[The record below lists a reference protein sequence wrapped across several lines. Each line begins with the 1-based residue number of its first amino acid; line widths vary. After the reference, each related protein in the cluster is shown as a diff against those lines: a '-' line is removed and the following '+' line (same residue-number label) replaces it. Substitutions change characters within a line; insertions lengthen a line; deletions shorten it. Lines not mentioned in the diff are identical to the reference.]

1 MSAYALQQYLFDQLA
16 RWSTEPGAVLEVQ
29 PYELAPAEA
38 AAVAANDIAGLSRLG
53 VHPVLLNAWCRATGH
68 TRDDYRVLLAPL
80 RTLHEGRTPRWR
92 SSA

>member
-1 MSAYALQQYLFDQLA
+1 MSAYSLQQYLFDQLA
-16 RWSTEPGAVLEVQ
+16 RWSVEPGAVVDVHL
-29 PYELAPAEA
+29 YELAPAEA

-80 RTLHEGRTPRWR
+80 RTGDDGRMPRWR
-92 SSA
+92 TSA